1 MRTSEKRPTRGDD
14 IPMFM
19 GMPLYG
25 LTKRSNLTEVDEQT
39 LPSKPVS
46 EAAVIGKSVIR
57 ISM

>member
-1 MRTSEKRPTRGDD
+1 
-14 IPMFM
+14 MFM

-57 ISM
+57 ISMWNGLR